1 MAVVFKNNAK
11 TTLASGI
18 NSSVTSI
25 SVSAGSLLP
34 SLTGSD
40 FFFATIDDGTKN
52 EIVKV
57 TARSSN
63 TLTVVRAQ
71 DNTTAQSF
79 STGAVVELRLTAAI
93 LELFSQTGV
102 AITDEIEAYL
112 DANGLTFPDDTQ
124 AKFGT
129 DNDLT
134 IDHNSSTGNSRIIDN
149 SGILNIQQSSD
160 DGQIRFQCDDGSGG
174 VTTYYQISGAGET
187 NTFFKDIKLGD
198 NVKALFGT
206 SNDFQ
211 IYHSSFDT
219 YLSNSTGHLVLQNQ
233 ANDKDIVL
241 QTDNGSGGTADYLRL
256 VGAHTRMLASQH
268 IRIADTK
275 QLQLG
280 DDNDFSANFNGN
292 HTFLTNNTGIL
303 YLTQNVD
310 DGVIRIR
317 NDDGSGGVTDYIN
330 LHGGTGE
337 VRLSHYGTVKLKT
350 ITNGVDVPSGGLF
363 VGGTEVITSARN
375 LTNIGTISSGAI
387 TTSNI
392 LTVDYTAP
400 IIRLKPDNGA
410 FFQLRANESPARL
423 EVGHSSNTNLHL
435 SNTGNATFNFDLNVV
450 SNFKINGTTV
460 IDSSRNLTNIGT
472 ISSGAIT
479 SSGNVTFNGGFNKF
493 TGDVEIEHNPL
504 ILDTN
509 PGSTYGVSEA
519 LRIDDTGATTDRQL
533 QIYELL
539 HSGGRS
545 HRIAFNTQ
553 ITTDGS
559 SAYTY
564 TQGNYGGSSQI
575 EFANNGGLIFY
586 TVNQQSGGSATAI
599 TPIERFR
606 INEDGDVRFE
616 SGNVFYDASQ
626 NALNFI
632 DNVPAQF
639 GAANDLQILHNGT
652 DSAINNVTGDLYIT
666 NKADDKDI
674 LFRSDDGSGGFTTY
688 FKVDGSE
695 VRTEFAKDTRHTDN
709 VKAMFGGGNDLQ
721 IYHNGSNSYIDDTGT
736 GNLFIRSNEIRLN
749 KYTGEFMIRAIADG
763 AVTLY
768 HDNSAKIATTSTG
781 IDVTGTVTATTF
793 SGALSGTIAS
803 ATTATTQS
811 AGDNSTKVA
820 TTAYTDTAIAN
831 LADSAPSTLNTLN
844 ELAAALGDDANFS
857 TTVTNSI
864 ATKLPLA
871 GGTMT
876 GALNMGSQNITNAG
890 TISSGAI
897 TSTGASSG
905 RYTGLEVVNSTNAG
919 GTETAIGLGV
929 VSASNTACD
938 VKLVANRVGAN
949 SGSDFYIEQ
958 TDSSGSQQETFRI
971 TESGNATFAGEIFLG
986 NQKEINFAKADGT
999 NDGTKIERFGGNALR
1014 FRYAGNAAIFDDL
1027 DNNGFHIRNGGDIE
1041 VFRVIP
1047 NASVGSSTTD
1057 IVNGSLRMGSTTII
1071 DASRNLTNIGT
1082 ISSSNITAT
1091 GSGAVASFN
1100 RTDNDAII
1108 ELKRSG
1114 SIKGFIGANT
1124 SGDIKFFNNTAATT
1138 LTIDSSGNL
1147 TNIGTI
1153 SSGAITSSGRVTGTE
1168 VRVTNVVTNKV
1179 IKFDGTVLNDSNIT
1193 DTGSLITLGSNT
1205 NMDGRLTLTS
1215 GTTSTIAG
1223 TAYLNINANVGGV
1236 NTNGSHGLHIGWNKS
1251 NGGREIN
1258 MIFDGGTS
1266 QADTE
1271 MIFTSTDGTTY
1282 TDIFQINGAVGTG
1295 VDIKS
1300 GGLRIGTTTVIDSSR
1315 NLTNI
1320 GTISSGAITSTG
1332 NITTDWNDT
1341 ISMNYAPSLGS
1352 YHKGMSGTSFASGN
1366 TARGLHLFNFDN
1378 DSNLG
1383 INFWVGTTASKVF
1396 AARIDSSGK
1405 FGLGIDSPQAPLS
1418 FANSVGN
1425 KIDFYHTTSG
1435 SGDRYGIQVQS
1446 SELRIHSGNLGSS
1459 SGGITFGKST
1469 TSSFVENVRF
1479 TNAGDIQM
1487 GATPVTVIDSSRNL
1501 TNIGTISSGAITSTG
1516 NSQFTGSG
1524 SSGNAFSVR
1533 RGSDSGSTLR
1543 VLNSGEVIV
1552 DNNYLY
1558 ASHTGTAFY
1567 VQGGAVFRG
1576 GISNDTSGQPVTF
1589 NDDISVSG
1597 GFDATSAGSIPS
1609 IRGGGSYG
1617 GGIGFVDTNVSG
1629 MYTDG
1634 SGANLRLFTNQSG
1647 SDRADAKIGL
1657 SIDGS
1662 QRVGIGTT
1670 APTHPLHILGTSND
1684 TIDETKG
1691 NLKVQGG
1698 GGNGLIFGTIASS
1711 PYSSYIQSAYVQDTS
1726 LARYNLVLNPIGG
1739 NIGIGTTTT
1748 RQKLH
1753 QHINNSGANYH
1764 LFTNT
1769 TTGTGT
1775 TDGLVVGIS
1784 GDEDALIWNHEN
1796 ENMLFA
1802 TNNTERMR
1810 IDSSGNLLVGTSQNN
1825 PTSSSV
1831 NVAGQE
1837 FSTTGGVRSTVAS
1850 NPSATFNRKTDDGE
1864 IVLFRKDGTTIGAIG
1879 SISSDLFI
1887 AESNVGLRFDGEN
1900 NQILP
1905 CSTTASTNGTCNL
1918 GASSN
1923 AFADLHLSG
1932 TISSGAIT
1940 SSGVIKGTAYKPYS
1954 STSAISYHGYA
1965 NRDLITAVD
1974 GAAYYYGS
1982 DGGAYGIVIQG
1993 GHPICK
1999 SVKIGSVNA
2008 GTTVIDSSR
2017 NLTNIGTYSGTGN
2030 MTVAKSTTPIVVF
2043 ETTATAGQDATLKIR
2058 GARTSSNSADI
2069 ASIFFDN
2076 KTSSAYTL
2084 AKIIARDPSANHSLG
2099 NGQLKL
2105 QTSSGGTLSDALVLD
2120 NSQNATFAGTISSG
2134 AITSSGVITVNNVG
2148 SDKKISFNRT
2158 GGKNISIEHDANQI
2172 YFWNNTDGHFLM
2184 KMSNAG
2190 LVQSKVGF
2198 SVNGTTVID
2207 SSRNLTNIGTISSG
2221 NINVGVSDTTNG
2233 TITIHGGA
2241 SGNAEGGEIR
2251 LQTSADHDGTY
2262 DFYRVDVNQ
2271 DDFRIG
2277 REGTTDFYIF
2287 QDGLVKAEN
2296 NFQAGGTGN
2305 FGNLEVS
2312 GTQVISSARNI
2323 ENVGTVTTSGK
2334 LNVGNAAINGRDMLL
2349 IKTSA
2354 NTVDRG
2360 LSFQNSGTA
2369 YSNSIFAEDVGG
2381 NDARLVFTGGNASGT
2396 ITALSRDFMINNQS
2410 GGGGV
2415 SGDIHARGDVVAFS
2429 STISSDARL
2438 KYDIKDIEN
2447 PLEILQS
2454 LKGRHFKWKK
2464 NDQQSSGVIA
2474 QEVEQ
2479 SDMAFLVS
2487 DKVDIENPDETIKR
2501 VKYDGFIGLLIEAI
2515 KDQQDQ
2521 IEYMKSE
2528 IKVLKEA
2535 NNGDK

>member
-18 NSSVTSI
+18 NSSATSI
-25 SVSAGSLLP
+25 TVSDGSVFP

-40 FFFATIDDGTKN
+40 IFFVTFDDGTNN

-57 TARSSN
+57 TARSGN

-71 DNTTAQSF
+71 ESTTARSF
-79 STGAVVELRLTAAI
+79 STGDEAQLRLTAGI
-93 LELFSQTGV
+93 LGLFSQTGV

-112 DANGLTFPDDTQ
+112 DANGTTFPDNIKAQ
-124 AKFGT
+124 FGA
-129 DNDLT
+129 DNDLQIFHDGATSNIKDAGTGILQLTTNGAAVQIYDSVNNTT
-134 IDHNSSTGNSRIIDN
+134 IARFNTGGAVNLNHDGTLRFQTLNVGVRTTGILQAQNETAFSTTANSANASIIIGNESSSTGNGNYKGALGFSTGSSSNNIRSAVVAKQTHN
-149 SGILNIQQSSD
+149 SANRQGLAFLVHSDTVAGTLSEALLLNHDSTASFGGNVGI
-160 DGQIRFQCDDGSGG
+160 
-174 VTTYYQISGAGET
+174 
-187 NTFFKDIKLGD
+187 
-198 NVKALFGT
+198 GT
-206 SNDFQ
+206 SP
-211 IYHSSFDT
+211 
-219 YLSNSTGHLVLQNQ
+219 STNAVLHL
-233 ANDKDIVL
+233 K
-241 QTDNGSGGTADYLRL
+241 
-256 VGAHTRMLASQH
+256 GA
-268 IRIADTK
+268 
-275 QLQLG
+275 
-280 DDNDFSANFNGN
+280 
-292 HTFLTNNTGIL
+292 
-303 YLTQNVD
+303 
-310 DGVIRIR
+310 
-317 NDDGSGGVTDYIN
+317 
-330 LHGGTGE
+330 
-337 VRLSHYGTVKLKT
+337 
-350 ITNGVDVPSGGLF
+350 
-363 VGGTEVITSARN
+363 GGTE
-375 LTNIGTISSGAI
+375 
-387 TTSNI
+387 
-392 LTVDYTAP
+392 
-400 IIRLKPDNGA
+400 
-410 FFQLRANESPARL
+410 
-423 EVGHSSNTNLHL
+423 LHM
-435 SNTGNATFNFDLNVV
+435 
-450 SNFKINGTTV
+450 
-460 IDSSRNLTNIGT
+460 
-472 ISSGAIT
+472 
-479 SSGNVTFNGGFNKF
+479 
-493 TGDVEIEHNPL
+493 
-504 ILDTN
+504 
-509 PGSTYGVSEA
+509 
-519 LRIDDTGATTDRQL
+519 
-533 QIYELL
+533 
-539 HSGGRS
+539 
-545 HRIAFNTQ
+545 
-553 ITTDGS
+553 
-559 SAYTY
+559 
-564 TQGNYGGSSQI
+564 
-575 EFANNGGLIFY
+575 
-586 TVNQQSGGSATAI
+586 
-599 TPIERFR
+599 
-606 INEDGDVRFE
+606 E
-616 SGNVFYDASQ
+616 SGDGQSTSIIKHNQSANTLEFTPNAS
-626 NALNFI
+626 AGKRL
-632 DNVPAQF
+632 
-639 GAANDLQILHNGT
+639 
-652 DSAINNVTGDLYIT
+652 
-666 NKADDKDI
+666 DI
-674 LFRSDDGSGGFTTY
+674 
-688 FKVDGSE
+688 
-695 VRTEFAKDTRHTDN
+695 
-709 VKAMFGGGNDLQ
+709 
-721 IYHNGSNSYIDDTGT
+721 
-736 GNLFIRSNEIRLN
+736 
-749 KYTGEFMIRAIADG
+749 
-763 AVTLY
+763 
-768 HDNSAKIATTSTG
+768 TSTG
-781 IDVTGTVTATTF
+781 IDVTGTLTATTLAGTLSTASQPNITSVGTLSSLTVSGDVTF
-793 SGALSGTIAS
+793 DTSTLKVDSTNNRVGIGTASPATTLDVNGNVRIGSTGRFQTSTNVFKSMNTAEDGALIRAAVSSASNPTFSNVDDTNTGMFFAAADTLGFTTGGSEAMRIASGNLMVGTTDSAPAVSNSEVGVALSGSLGYVAASRSSGASGFFNRLSSSGDVLNFNKDGTTIGSISVNTGYIGVGAGAVYLGYYTSGSTKAIIPMSNSTGGAAAGNIDLGLTNANHKFRNVYLAGNIFLPYGSINDTGTDLVIQGTNAVVLKTDGGTALTIPNNSVNATFGGTISATSYSGALAS
-803 ATTATTQS
+803 TVTATTQS